1 MIKKVHYFLS
11 PIVMLITL
19 VAVLIIQVDSVHADT
34 LTAEGLSAKD
44 AKVTLDGKK
53 VTGNTDRYQSYT
65 VSYNWSIADNIEV
78 KDGDTINFE
87 LPSNVQIVGQT
98 NINVSIKNSSGMAV
112 GKATIKPS
120 ATTGTITIT
129 KAENLRKYSRT
140 GTLEFE
146 ANGKTTYSS
155 HSWMI
160 NKTGTTTKINGKNYI
175 TWAIAYNPNAKKLN
189 NVVLTDTLGA
199 GQDYVKG
206 SLEVQTGNFDKDNKF
221 TKIRTTTAKV
231 SQKGQTLTI
240 DLGNIST
247 GIYLTYRTALNE
259 KATSKITNNVADNSG
274 NKSDAGVVEVVK
286 SDKQGT
292 STEKTTEKND
302 VNSTMPKSSVTN
314 KSNKKSINSTSN
326 PHGITTTTIRT
337 TTKPE
342 SEDSDLTT
350 TTYNANAN
358 KTLPQTGESNGSLLI
373 QVGALLA
380 TLGAIIGSAVLYKK
394 N

>member
-34 LTAEGLSAKD
+34 LTAEGLSAED

-98 NINVSIKNSSGMAV
+98 GINVSIKNGSGMAV
-112 GKATIKPS
+112 GKATIKPG

-247 GIYLTYRTALNE
+247 GIYLTYRTELNE